1 MSVFAKRIKILM
13 DENELN
19 IKGMSEKTGIPKSN
33 LAGWI
38 RSEHYPNGCSLIKL
52 SQAFDVS
59 TDWILGIS
67 NFRKV
72 KR

>member
-1 MSVFAKRIKILM
+1 MSVFAKRIETLM
-13 DENELN
+13 KENGLN
-19 IKGMSEKTGIPKSN
+19 IKEMSEKTGISTSSF
-33 LAGWI
+33 GDWI
-38 RSEHYPNGCSLIKL
+38 RNDHFPNGFNLIKL

-59 TDWILGIS
+59 TDWLLEIS